1 VPGLEALAK
10 RAPET
15 FDDGVRDAL
24 LELVSASR
32 SDLMLLPFQDA
43 IGTRERVNVPGT
55 VNDGN
60 WSYRMPGLVS
70 ALLADRTAVERL
82 AALARTTGRARASGA

>member
-1 VPGLEALAK
+1 
-10 RAPET
+10 
-15 FDDGVRDAL
+15 
-24 LELVSASR
+24 
-32 SDLMLLPFQDA
+32 
-43 IGTRERVNVPGT
+43 VNVPGT

-70 ALLADRTAVERL
+70 ALLADQTAAERL